1 LGGFCLLLL
10 LDELDVAGG
19 GDGDDEDA
27 DVGKGDDE
35 MAVAADAL
43 DGALDALE
51 GTTEE
56 ADALAFATE
65 EVGIREEG
73 ALTKLIVD
81 RHGAHELLHLTLGDG
96 DDNRGLLV
104 VAGTDGH
111 ELQVGAVAIE
121 HLQIAQ
127 LGAIGI
133 DKDEIVDQGLEGMD
147 EFLAHALRNT
157 VHGEEIAHALFV
169 EGIANDQLTAIRN
182 IHGVPG
188 IGTSACVGD
197 TGGDQRFFLNHIAHH
212 SLPWTSSTLSCN
224 QTWGTAR
231 IKQKER
237 ELSLC
242 PFVI

>member
-1 LGGFCLLLL
+1 MGEFCLLLL

-35 MAVAADAL
+35 MAIAADAL

-65 EVGIREEG
+65 EVGIREER
-73 ALTKLIVD
+73 ALTELIVD

-104 VAGTDGH
+104 VAGTNGH

-133 DKDEIVDQGLEGMD
+133 DEDEVVNQGLEAVD
-147 EFLAHALRNT
+147 ELLTDTLGDT

-169 EGIANDQLTAIRN
+169 EGIANNQLTAIRY

-242 PFVI
+242 PSAL